1 MKIINVY
8 YNKWNALVGVDFM
21 KKLLLILIL
30 AMSTVSCELFSKSY
44 WDRVEKSRREEGR
57 TCYKRAD
64 GIITARINMGIEFI
78 NVCGSR
84 ILGILLLFL
93 FWDIAK

>member
-1 MKIINVY
+1 
-8 YNKWNALVGVDFM
+8 M

-64 GIITARINMGIEFI
+64 GIYYCEDKYGNR
-78 NVCGSR
+78 VY
-84 ILGILLLFL
+84 
-93 FWDIAK
+93 

>member
-1 MKIINVY
+1 
-8 YNKWNALVGVDFM
+8 M

-44 WDRVEKSRREEGR
+44 WDRVEKKEEHV
-57 TCYKRAD
+57 
-64 GIITARINMGIEFI
+64 INVLMEFITARINMGIEFI

-84 ILGILLLFL
+84 IFGILLPFFVLEHS
-93 FWDIAK
+93 

>member
-1 MKIINVY
+1 
-8 YNKWNALVGVDFM
+8 M

-57 TCYKRAD
+57 TYYKRAD
-64 GIITARINMGIEFI
+64 GIYYRKDKYGNR
-78 NVCGSR
+78 VY
-84 ILGILLLFL
+84 
-93 FWDIAK
+93 